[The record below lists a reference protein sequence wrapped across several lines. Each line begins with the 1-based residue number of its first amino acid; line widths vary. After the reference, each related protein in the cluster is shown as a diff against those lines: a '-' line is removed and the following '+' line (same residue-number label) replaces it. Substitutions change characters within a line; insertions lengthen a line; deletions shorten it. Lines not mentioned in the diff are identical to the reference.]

1 MGYILDA
8 DWQERKY
15 TGVGGGICQEDR
27 TTEGGGGKEQQKRRG
42 GFRSKEAIKNI
53 SCFSEM

>member
-1 MGYILDA
+1 MMLIGKRGSIPE
-8 DWQERKY
+8 W
-15 TGVGGGICQEDR
+15 GGGICQEDR